1 MIQSSLY
8 RALNK
13 GFDYQILA
21 CKDFKESELAKEVI
35 SYFKPNTKAILF
47 PEFRAKKN
55 DDLRSFFE
63 EFLQLLGGLREFY
76 QALENKQEAI
86 IIAPISALLHPLPKK
101 ELLESFKIT
110 LLEKYNLKDLKD
122 KLFYYGYE
130 ILDLVEVEGEASFR
144 GDIVDI
150 YAPNSKAY
158 RLSFFDTECESI
170 KEFDPTTQM
179 SLKEDLLEIEIPP
192 TLFSL
197 DEPSYKDLKTKV
209 EQSPLNSFSK
219 DLTSFGLW
227 FLGEKANDLLHAY
240 KSVISPKALEEIQ
253 ELASLNE
260 LDCERFKS
268 LKVLENAQGYEDLE
282 IHAHAL
288 EGFIALHSNHK
299 ITLLAPNKTILD
311 NVLGTIKKSN
321 MDNVLG
327 TIEKSNMECVIAPFV
342 LNFKTPDG
350 IFISLNS
357 FERKKK
363 RQKSKLALNELNP
376 GEWVVHDDYGVGVF
390 SQLVQHS
397 VLGSKRDFLEIAY
410 LGEDKLLLPVE
421 NLHLIARYVAQS
433 DSVPVKDRLGKG
445 SFLKLKAKVRTKLLE
460 IAGKIIEL
468 AAERNLILGKKMDT
482 HLAELE
488 VFKSHAGF
496 EYTSDQEKA
505 IAEISKDLSSKRVMD
520 RLLSGDVGFGKT
532 EVAMHAIFCA
542 FLNGF
547 QSVLVVPT
555 TLLAHQHFETL
566 RARFENFGVKV
577 ARLDRYASEKNKLL
591 KAVELGLIDVLVGT
605 HAILGA
611 KFKNL
616 GLVVVDEEHKFGVKQ
631 KEALKELSKSVHFL
645 SMSATPIPRTL
656 NMALS
661 QIKSISSLKTPPTDR
676 KPSRTFLKE
685 KNDEL
690 LKEIIYRELRRNGQI
705 FYIHNHIASISK
717 VKTKL
722 ENLIPKLKIAI
733 LHSQINANKSEEIML
748 EFAKGNYQVLLCT
761 SIVESGIH
769 LPNANTIII
778 DNAQNFGLADLHQ
791 LRGRVGRGK
800 KEGFCYFL
808 IEDQKSLNE
817 QALKRLLALEK
828 NSYLGSGES
837 IAYHDLEIRG
847 GGNLLGQDQ
856 SGHIK
861 NIGYA
866 LYTRMLEDAIY
877 ELSGGKKRLEKSVEI
892 QLGVSAFLNPELIAS
907 DSLRLDLY
915 RRLSLCENVDEVGQI
930 HEEIEDRFGK
940 IDDLSAQFLQI
951 ITLKILA
958 NQLGILKLSNFN
970 QNITLTYSDEKKE
983 SLKAPSKDDND
994 ILETLL
1000 KHLRAQ
1006 ISLKQR

>member
-8 RALNK
+8 KALNK

-35 SYFKPNTKAILF
+35 SYFKPNTKAVLF

-101 ELLESFKIT
+101 ELLKSFKIT

-150 YAPNSKAY
+150 YVPNSKAY

-170 KEFDPTTQM
+170 KELDPATQM

-227 FLGEKANDLLHAY
+227 FLGEKAQDLLSVY
-240 KSVISPKALEEIQ
+240 KSVISPRALEEIQ

-260 LDCERFKS
+260 LDCERFKF

-311 NVLGTIKKSN
+311 NAISA
-321 MDNVLG
+321 
-327 TIEKSNMECVIAPFV
+327 IEKSSMECVIAPFV

-433 DSVPVKDRLGKG
+433 DSVPAKDRLGKG

-460 IAGKIIEL
+460 IASKIIEL
-468 AAERNLILGKKMDT
+468 AAERNLILGKKMDV

-547 QSVLVVPT
+547 QSALVVPT

-591 KAVELGLIDVLVGT
+591 KAVELGLVDVLIGT

-661 QIKSISSLKTPPTDR
+661 QIKGISSLKTPPTDR

-722 ENLIPKLKIAI
+722 EELIPKLKIAI
-733 LHSQINANKSEEIML
+733 LHSQINANESEEIML

-866 LYTRMLEDAIY
+866 LYTRMLEYAIY

-958 NQLGILKLSNFN
+958 NQLGIIKLSNFN
-970 QNITLTYSDEKKE
+970 QNITITYSDEKKE

-1006 ISLKQR
+1006 ISLKRR

>member
-21 CKDFKESELAKEVI
+21 CKDFKESKLAKEVI

-76 QALENKQEAI
+76 QALENKQETI

-227 FLGEKANDLLHAY
+227 FLGEKAQDLLSVY
-240 KSVISPKALEEIQ
+240 KSVISPRALEEIQ

-260 LDCERFKS
+260 LDCGRFKL
-268 LKVLENAQGYEDLE
+268 LKVLENTQGYEDLE

-311 NVLGTIKKSN
+311 NAISA
-321 MDNVLG
+321 
-327 TIEKSNMECVIAPFV
+327 IERSSIQCVIAPFV

-433 DSVPVKDRLGKG
+433 DSVPAKDRLGKG

-460 IAGKIIEL
+460 IASKIIEL
-468 AAERNLILGKKMDT
+468 AAERNLILGKKMDV

-547 QSVLVVPT
+547 QSALVVPT
-555 TLLAHQHFETL
+555 ILLAHQHFETL

-591 KAVELGLIDVLVGT
+591 KAVELGQVDALIGT

-661 QIKSISSLKTPPTDR
+661 QIKGISSLKTPPTDR

-733 LHSQINANKSEEIML
+733 LHSQINANESEEIML

-915 RRLSLCENVDEVGQI
+915 RRLSLCENTDEVGQI

-958 NQLGILKLSNFN
+958 NQLGIIKLSNFN
-970 QNITLTYSDEKKE
+970 QNITITYGDEHKE

-1006 ISLKQR
+1006 ISLKRR

>member
-8 RALNK
+8 GALNK

-55 DDLRSFFE
+55 EDLRSFFE

-197 DEPSYKDLKTKV
+197 NEQSYKDLKTKV

-240 KSVISPKALEEIQ
+240 KGVISPKALEEIQ
-253 ELASLNE
+253 ELTSLNE
-260 LDCERFKS
+260 LDGERFKF
-268 LKVLENAQGYEDLE
+268 LKVLENPQGYEDLE
-282 IHAHAL
+282 IHVHAL
-288 EGFIALHSNHK
+288 ESFIALHSNRK

-311 NVLGTIKKSN
+311 NAISAL
-321 MDNVLG
+321 
-327 TIEKSNMECVIAPFV
+327 EKSHIECVIAPFV

-363 RQKSKLALNELNP
+363 RQKSKLALNELNA

-433 DSVPVKDRLGKG
+433 DSVPIKDRLGKG
-445 SFLKLKAKVRTKLLE
+445 SFLKLKAKVKNKLLE

-547 QSVLVVPT
+547 QSALVVPT

-661 QIKSISSLKTPPTDR
+661 QIKGISSLKIPPTDR

-690 LKEIIYRELRRNGQI
+690 LKEIIHRELRRNGQI

-722 ENLIPKLKIAI
+722 EDLIPKLKIAI
-733 LHSQINANKSEEIML
+733 LHSQINASESEEIML

-837 IAYHDLEIRG
+837 VAYHDLEIRG

-892 QLGVSAFLNPELIAS
+892 QLSVSAFLNPELIAS

-915 RRLSLCENVDEVGQI
+915 RRLSLCENTDEVGQI

-958 NQLGILKLSNFN
+958 NQLGIIKLSNFN
-970 QNITLTYSDEKKE
+970 QNITITYSDAKKE

-1006 ISLKQR
+1006 ISLKQH

>member
-21 CKDFKESELAKEVI
+21 CKDFKESKLAKEVI
-35 SYFKPNTKAILF
+35 SYFKPNIKAVLF

-76 QALENKQEAI
+76 QALENKQETI

-110 LLEKYNLKDLKD
+110 LLEKYNLKNLKD

-150 YAPNSKAY
+150 YIPNSKAY

-170 KEFDPTTQM
+170 KELDPTTQM

-253 ELASLNE
+253 ELASLSE
-260 LDCERFKS
+260 LDCERFKF
-268 LKVLENAQGYEDLE
+268 LEVLENAQGYEDLE

-311 NVLGTIKKSN
+311 NAISALERSN
-321 MDNVLG
+321 
-327 TIEKSNMECVIAPFV
+327 IECVIAPFV

-433 DSVPVKDRLGKG
+433 DSVPAKDRLGKG

-468 AAERNLILGKKMDT
+468 AAERNLILGKKMDV

-547 QSVLVVPT
+547 QSALVVPT

-577 ARLDRYASEKNKLL
+577 ARLDRYAREKNKLL
-591 KAVELGLIDVLVGT
+591 KAVELGQVDVLVGT
-605 HAILGA
+605 HAILGT

-661 QIKSISSLKTPPTDR
+661 QIKGISSLKTPPTDR

-690 LKEIIYRELRRNGQI
+690 LKEIIHRELRRNGQI

-722 ENLIPKLKIAI
+722 EELIPKLKIAI
-733 LHSQINANKSEEIML
+733 LHSQINAHKSEEIML

-837 IAYHDLEIRG
+837 VAYHDLEIRG

-915 RRLSLCENVDEVGQI
+915 RRLSLCENTDEVGQI

-958 NQLGILKLSNFN
+958 NQLGIIKLSNFN
-970 QNITLTYSDEKKE
+970 QNITITYSDEKKE

-1006 ISLKQR
+1006 ISLKRH

>member
-8 RALNK
+8 KALNK

-21 CKDFKESELAKEVI
+21 CKDFKESKLAKEVI
-35 SYFKPNTKAILF
+35 SYFKPNIKAVLF

-63 EFLQLLGGLREFY
+63 EFLQLLGALREFY
-76 QALENKQEAI
+76 QALENKQEVI

-150 YAPNSKAY
+150 YIPNSKAY
-158 RLSFFDTECESI
+158 RLSFFDAECESI
-170 KEFDPTTQM
+170 KELDPATQM

-227 FLGEKANDLLHAY
+227 FLEEKAQDLLSVY
-240 KSVISPKALEEIQ
+240 KSVISPRALEEIQ

-260 LDCERFKS
+260 LDYERFKF
-268 LKVLENAQGYEDLE
+268 LEVLENAQGYEDLE

-288 EGFIALHSNHK
+288 EGFIALHSHHK

-311 NVLGTIKKSN
+311 NAISTL
-321 MDNVLG
+321 
-327 TIEKSNMECVIAPFV
+327 EKSSMECVIAPFV

-363 RQKSKLALNELNP
+363 RQKSKLALNELNA

-390 SQLVQHS
+390 SQLIQHS

-468 AAERNLILGKKMDT
+468 AAERNLILGKKMDV

-488 VFKSHAGF
+488 IFKSHAGF

-505 IAEISKDLSSKRVMD
+505 IAEISKDLSSHRVMD

-547 QSVLVVPT
+547 QSALVVPT

-566 RARFENFGVKV
+566 KARFENFGVKV

-591 KAVELGLIDVLVGT
+591 KAVELGQVDALVGT

-661 QIKSISSLKTPPTDR
+661 QIKGISSLKTPPTDR

-733 LHSQINANKSEEIML
+733 LHSQINANESEEIML

-915 RRLSLCENVDEVGQI
+915 RRLSLCENVDKVGQI

-958 NQLGILKLSNFN
+958 NQLGIIKLSNFN
-970 QNITLTYSDEKKE
+970 QNITITYGDEKKE

-1006 ISLKQR
+1006 ISLKRR

>member
-21 CKDFKESELAKEVI
+21 CKDFKESKLAKEVI

-76 QALENKQEAI
+76 QALENKQETI

-150 YAPNSKAY
+150 YVPNSKAY

-170 KEFDPTTQM
+170 KELDPTTQM

-219 DLTSFGLW
+219 DLISFGLW
-227 FLGEKANDLLHAY
+227 FLGEKAQDLLSVY
-240 KSVISPKALEEIQ
+240 KSVISPRALEEIQ

-260 LDCERFKS
+260 LNYERFKF
-268 LKVLENAQGYEDLE
+268 LEVLENAQGYEDLE

-311 NVLGTIKKSN
+311 NVLGTI
-321 MDNVLG
+321 
-327 TIEKSNMECVIAPFV
+327 EKSSMECVIAPFV

-433 DSVPVKDRLGKG
+433 DSVPAKDRLGKG

-468 AAERNLILGKKMDT
+468 AAERNLILGKKMDV

-532 EVAMHAIFCA
+532 EVAMHAIFCT

-547 QSVLVVPT
+547 QSTLVVPT

-591 KAVELGLIDVLVGT
+591 KAVELGLVDVLVGT

-661 QIKSISSLKTPPTDR
+661 QIKGISSLKTPPTDR

-690 LKEIIYRELRRNGQI
+690 LKEIIHRELRRNGQI

-733 LHSQINANKSEEIML
+733 LHSQINANESEEIML

-915 RRLSLCENVDEVGQI
+915 RRLSLCENIDEVGQI

-958 NQLGILKLSNFN
+958 NQLGIIKLSNFN

-1006 ISLKQR
+1006 ISLKRR

>member
-35 SYFKPNTKAILF
+35 SYFKPHTKAILF

-76 QALENKQEAI
+76 QALENKQETI

-158 RLSFFDTECESI
+158 RLSFFDMECESI

-227 FLGEKANDLLHAY
+227 FLGEKAQDLLSVY
-240 KSVISPKALEEIQ
+240 KSVISPRALEEIQ

-260 LDCERFKS
+260 LDYERFKF
-268 LKVLENAQGYEDLE
+268 LKVLENVQGYEDLE

-288 EGFIALHSNHK
+288 EGFIALHSHHK

-311 NVLGTIKKSN
+311 NAISALERSN
-321 MDNVLG
+321 
-327 TIEKSNMECVIAPFV
+327 IECVIAPFV
-342 LNFKTPDG
+342 LNFKTPNR

-363 RQKSKLALNELNP
+363 HRKSKLALNELNL

-433 DSVPVKDRLGKG
+433 DSVPAKDRLGKG

-460 IAGKIIEL
+460 IASKIIEL
-468 AAERNLILGKKMDT
+468 AAERNLILGKKMDV

-488 VFKSHAGF
+488 VFKSQAGF
-496 EYTSDQEKA
+496 EYTNDQEKA
-505 IAEISKDLSSKRVMD
+505 IAEISKDLSSHRVMD

-547 QSVLVVPT
+547 QSALVVPT

-591 KAVELGLIDVLVGT
+591 KAVELGQVDVLIGT

-661 QIKSISSLKTPPTDR
+661 QIKGISSLKTPPTDR

-722 ENLIPKLKIAI
+722 EDLIPKLKIAI
-733 LHSQINANKSEEIML
+733 LHSQINANESEEIML

-958 NQLGILKLSNFN
+958 NQLGIIKLSNFN
-970 QNITLTYSDEKKE
+970 QNITITYSDEHKE

-1006 ISLKQR
+1006 ISLKRR

>member
-76 QALENKQEAI
+76 QALENKQETI

-158 RLSFFDTECESI
+158 RLSFFDAECESI
-170 KEFDPTTQM
+170 KEFDPITQM

-227 FLGEKANDLLHAY
+227 FLEEKANDLLHAY

-260 LDCERFKS
+260 LDGERFKF
-268 LKVLENAQGYEDLE
+268 LKVLENPQGYEDLE

-288 EGFIALHSNHK
+288 EGFIALHSHHK

-311 NVLGTIKKSN
+311 NAISAL
-321 MDNVLG
+321 
-327 TIEKSNMECVIAPFV
+327 EKSSIECVIAPFV

-410 LGEDKLLLPVE
+410 WGEDKLLLPVE

-496 EYTSDQEKA
+496 EYTNDQEKA
-505 IAEISKDLSSKRVMD
+505 IAEISRDLSSHRVMD

-547 QSVLVVPT
+547 QSALVVPT

-566 RARFENFGVKV
+566 KARFENFGVKV

-591 KAVELGLIDVLVGT
+591 KAVELGLVDVLVGT
-605 HAILGA
+605 HAILGT

-661 QIKSISSLKTPPTDR
+661 QIKGISSLKTPPTDR

-705 FYIHNHIASISK
+705 FYIHNHIASILK

-733 LHSQINANKSEEIML
+733 LHSQINASESEEIML
-748 EFAKGNYQVLLCT
+748 EFAKGSYQILLCT

-808 IEDQKSLNE
+808 IEDQKNLNE

-837 IAYHDLEIRG
+837 VAYHDLEIRG

-915 RRLSLCENVDEVGQI
+915 RRLSLCENTDEVGQI

-970 QNITLTYSDEKKE
+970 QSITITYSDEKKE

-1006 ISLKQR
+1006 ISLKRR

>member
-21 CKDFKESELAKEVI
+21 CKDFKESKLAKEVI
-35 SYFKPNTKAILF
+35 SYFKPNIKAILF

-55 DDLRSFFE
+55 DNLRSFFE

-76 QALENKQEAI
+76 QALENKQETI

-170 KEFDPTTQM
+170 KEFDPITQM

-288 EGFIALHSNHK
+288 EGFIALHSHHK

-311 NVLGTIKKSN
+311 NAISAL
-321 MDNVLG
+321 
-327 TIEKSNMECVIAPFV
+327 EKSSIECVIAPFV

-433 DSVPVKDRLGKG
+433 DSVPIKDRLGKG

-468 AAERNLILGKKMDT
+468 AAERNLILGKKMDV

-547 QSVLVVPT
+547 QSALVVPT

-566 RARFENFGVKV
+566 RVRFENFGVKV

-591 KAVELGLIDVLVGT
+591 KAVELGQVDALIGT

-661 QIKSISSLKTPPTDR
+661 QIKGISSLKTPPTDR

-733 LHSQINANKSEEIML
+733 LHSQINANESEEIML

-808 IEDQKSLNE
+808 IEDQKNLNE

-915 RRLSLCENVDEVGQI
+915 RRLSLCEDVDEVGQI

-940 IDDLSAQFLQI
+940 IDDLSTQFLQI

-958 NQLGILKLSNFN
+958 NQLGIIKLSNFN
-970 QNITLTYSDEKKE
+970 QNITITYSDEHKE

-1006 ISLKQR
+1006 ISLKRR

>member
-8 RALNK
+8 GALNK

-158 RLSFFDTECESI
+158 RLSFFDMECESI

-197 DEPSYKDLKTKV
+197 NEQSYKDLKTKV

-227 FLGEKANDLLHAY
+227 FLGEKANDLLHAH
-240 KSVISPKALEEIQ
+240 KSVISPRALEEIQ

-260 LDCERFKS
+260 LDGERFKF
-268 LKVLENAQGYEDLE
+268 LKVLESPQGYEDLE
-282 IHAHAL
+282 IHVHAL
-288 EGFIALHSNHK
+288 ESFIALHSNRK

-311 NVLGTIKKSN
+311 NAISVL
-321 MDNVLG
+321 
-327 TIEKSNMECVIAPFV
+327 EKSHIECVIAPFV

-363 RQKSKLALNELNP
+363 RQKSKLALNELNA

-433 DSVPVKDRLGKG
+433 DSVPTKDRLGKG
-445 SFLKLKAKVRTKLLE
+445 SFLKLKAKVKTKLLE

-505 IAEISKDLSSKRVMD
+505 IAEISKDLSSHRVMD

-547 QSVLVVPT
+547 QSALVVPT

-605 HAILGA
+605 HAIFYA

-661 QIKSISSLKTPPTDR
+661 QIKGISSLKIPPTDR

-690 LKEIIYRELRRNGQI
+690 LKEIIHRELRRNGQI

-722 ENLIPKLKIAI
+722 EDLIPKLKIAI
-733 LHSQINANKSEEIML
+733 LHSQINAHESEETML

-892 QLGVSAFLNPELIAS
+892 QLSVSAFLNPELIAS

-915 RRLSLCENVDEVGQI
+915 RRLSLCENTDEVGQI

-958 NQLGILKLSNFN
+958 NQLGIIKLSNFN
-970 QNITLTYSDEKKE
+970 QNITITYSDEKKE
-983 SLKAPSKDDND
+983 SLKALSKDDND

-1000 KHLRAQ
+1000 KHLRTQ
-1006 ISLKQR
+1006 ISLKRH

>member
-240 KSVISPKALEEIQ
+240 KSVISPRALEEIQ

-260 LDCERFKS
+260 LDGERFKF
-268 LKVLENAQGYEDLE
+268 LKVLENPQGYEDLE

-288 EGFIALHSNHK
+288 ENFIALHSNRK

-311 NVLGTIKKSN
+311 NAISAL
-321 MDNVLG
+321 
-327 TIEKSNMECVIAPFV
+327 EKSHIECVIAPFV

-363 RQKSKLALNELNP
+363 RQKSKLALNELNA

-433 DSVPVKDRLGKG
+433 DSVPTKDRLGKG
-445 SFLKLKAKVRTKLLE
+445 SFLKLKAKVKTKLLE
-460 IAGKIIEL
+460 IASKIIEL

-488 VFKSHAGF
+488 VFKTHAGF

-547 QSVLVVPT
+547 QSTLVVPT

-605 HAILGA
+605 HAIFCA

-661 QIKSISSLKTPPTDR
+661 QIKGISSLKIPPTDR

-690 LKEIIYRELRRNGQI
+690 LKEIIHRELRRNGQI

-722 ENLIPKLKIAI
+722 EDLIPKLKIAI
-733 LHSQINANKSEEIML
+733 LHSQISAHESEEIML

-892 QLGVSAFLNPELIAS
+892 QLSVSAFLNPELIGS

-915 RRLSLCENVDEVGQI
+915 RRLSLCENTDEVGQI

-958 NQLGILKLSNFN
+958 NQLDIIKLSNFN
-970 QNITLTYSDEKKE
+970 QNITITYSDEKKE

-994 ILETLL
+994 ILGTLL

-1006 ISLKQR
+1006 ISLKRH

>member
-8 RALNK
+8 KALNE

-21 CKDFKESELAKEVI
+21 CKDFKESKLAKEVI
-35 SYFKPNTKAILF
+35 SYVKPNTKAVLF

-76 QALENKQEAI
+76 QALENKQETI

-150 YAPNSKAY
+150 YIPNSKAY
-158 RLSFFDTECESI
+158 RLSFFDAECESI
-170 KEFDPTTQM
+170 KELDPTTQM

-227 FLGEKANDLLHAY
+227 FLGEKAQDLLSVY
-240 KSVISPKALEEIQ
+240 KSVISPRALEEIQ

-260 LDCERFKS
+260 LDDERFKF

-311 NVLGTIKKSN
+311 NAVSALDT
-321 MDNVLG
+321 
-327 TIEKSNMECVIAPFV
+327 SNMECVIAPFV
-342 LNFKTPDG
+342 LNFKTPDR

-363 RQKSKLALNELNP
+363 RQKSKLALNELNA

-390 SQLVQHS
+390 SQLIQHS

-468 AAERNLILGKKMDT
+468 AAERNLILGKKMDV

-505 IAEISKDLSSKRVMD
+505 IAEISRDLSSHRVMD

-547 QSVLVVPT
+547 QSALVVPT

-566 RARFENFGVKV
+566 KARFEKFGVKV
-577 ARLDRYASEKNKLL
+577 ARLDRYIKTSEKSKLL
-591 KAVELGLIDVLVGT
+591 KAVELGLVDVLIGT

-616 GLVVVDEEHKFGVKQ
+616 GLMVVDEEHKFGVKQ

-661 QIKSISSLKTPPTDR
+661 QIKGISSLKTPPTDR

-722 ENLIPKLKIAI
+722 EELIPKLKIAI
-733 LHSQINANKSEEIML
+733 LHSQINANESEEIML

-808 IEDQKSLNE
+808 IEDQKNLNE
-817 QALKRLLALEK
+817 QALKRLFALEK

-866 LYTRMLEDAIY
+866 LYTCMLEDAIY

-970 QNITLTYSDEKKE
+970 QNITLTYNDEHKE

-1006 ISLKQR
+1006 ISLKRR

>member
-8 RALNK
+8 GALNK
-13 GFDYQILA
+13 GFDCQILA
-21 CKDFKESELAKEVI
+21 CKDSKESELAKEVI

-76 QALENKQEAI
+76 QALENKQETI

-158 RLSFFDTECESI
+158 RLSFFDMECESI

-197 DEPSYKDLKTKV
+197 NEQSYKDLKTKV

-240 KSVISPKALEEIQ
+240 KSVISPRALEEIQ

-260 LDCERFKS
+260 LDNERFKF
-268 LKVLENAQGYEDLE
+268 LKVLESPQGYEDLE

-288 EGFIALHSNHK
+288 ESFIALHSNRK

-311 NVLGTIKKSN
+311 NAISAL
-321 MDNVLG
+321 
-327 TIEKSNMECVIAPFV
+327 EKSHIECVIAPFV

-363 RQKSKLALNELNP
+363 RQKSKLALNELNA

-410 LGEDKLLLPVE
+410 WGEDKLLLPVE
-421 NLHLIARYVAQS
+421 NLHLITRYVAQS
-433 DSVPVKDRLGKG
+433 DSVPIKDRLGKG
-445 SFLKLKAKVRTKLLE
+445 SFLKLKAKVKTKLLE
-460 IAGKIIEL
+460 IASKIIEL

-547 QSVLVVPT
+547 QSALVVPT

-661 QIKSISSLKTPPTDR
+661 QIKGISSLKIPPTDR

-690 LKEIIYRELRRNGQI
+690 LKEIIHRELRRNGQI

-722 ENLIPKLKIAI
+722 EDLIPKLKIAI
-733 LHSQINANKSEEIML
+733 LHSQINAHESEEIML

-817 QALKRLLALEK
+817 QSLKRLLALEK

-892 QLGVSAFLNPELIAS
+892 QLSASAFLNPELIAS

-915 RRLSLCENVDEVGQI
+915 RRLSLCENTDEVGQI

-958 NQLGILKLSNFN
+958 NQLGIIKLSNFN
-970 QNITLTYSDEKKE
+970 QNITITYSDEKKE

-1000 KHLRAQ
+1000 KHLRTQ
-1006 ISLKQR
+1006 IPLKRH

>member
-21 CKDFKESELAKEVI
+21 CKDFKESKLAKEVI
-35 SYFKPNTKAILF
+35 NYFKPNTKAVLF

-76 QALENKQEAI
+76 QALENKQEVI

-170 KEFDPTTQM
+170 KELDPTTQM

-227 FLGEKANDLLHAY
+227 FLGEKAQDLLSVY

-260 LDCERFKS
+260 LDCERFKF

-311 NVLGTIKKSN
+311 NVLGTI
-321 MDNVLG
+321 
-327 TIEKSNMECVIAPFV
+327 EKSSIQCVIAPFV

-433 DSVPVKDRLGKG
+433 DSVPAKDRLGKG

-460 IAGKIIEL
+460 IASKIIEL
-468 AAERNLILGKKMDT
+468 AAERNLILGKKMDV

-488 VFKSHAGF
+488 VFKSRAGF

-547 QSVLVVPT
+547 QSALVVPT

-591 KAVELGLIDVLVGT
+591 KAVELGQVDVLIGT
-605 HAILGA
+605 HAILGT

-661 QIKSISSLKTPPTDR
+661 QIKGISSLKTPPTDR

-722 ENLIPKLKIAI
+722 EDLIPKLKIAI

-837 IAYHDLEIRG
+837 VAYHDLEIRG

-915 RRLSLCENVDEVGQI
+915 RRLSLCENTDEVGQI
-930 HEEIEDRFGK
+930 HGEIEDRFGK

-958 NQLGILKLSNFN
+958 NQLGIIKLSNFN
-970 QNITLTYSDEKKE
+970 QNITITYSDEKKE

-1006 ISLKQR
+1006 ISLKRR

>member
-8 RALNK
+8 KALNK

-21 CKDFKESELAKEVI
+21 CKDFKESQLAKEVI
-35 SYFKPNTKAILF
+35 SYFKPNIKAVLF

-130 ILDLVEVEGEASFR
+130 ILELVEMEGEASFR

-150 YAPNSKAY
+150 YTPNSKAY

-240 KSVISPKALEEIQ
+240 KSIISPKALEEIQ

-260 LDCERFKS
+260 LDSERFKF
-268 LKVLENAQGYEDLE
+268 LKVLENPQGYEDLE

-288 EGFIALHSNHK
+288 ESFITLHSNRK

-311 NVLGTIKKSN
+311 NAISAF
-321 MDNVLG
+321 
-327 TIEKSNMECVIAPFV
+327 EKSSIECVIAPFV

-363 RQKSKLALNELNP
+363 RQKSKLVLNELNA

-445 SFLKLKAKVRTKLLE
+445 SFFKLKAKVRTKLLE
-460 IAGKIIEL
+460 IASKIIEL

-488 VFKSHAGF
+488 IFKSHAGF

-505 IAEISKDLSSKRVMD
+505 IAEISKDLSSHRVMD

-547 QSVLVVPT
+547 QSALVVPT

-591 KAVELGLIDVLVGT
+591 KAVESGLVDVLVGT

-661 QIKSISSLKTPPTDR
+661 QIKGISSLKTPPTDR

-722 ENLIPKLKIAI
+722 EDLIPKLKIAI
-733 LHSQINANKSEEIML
+733 LHSQINANESEEIML
-748 EFAKGNYQVLLCT
+748 EFAKGSYQVLLCT

-808 IEDQKSLNE
+808 IEDQKNLNE

-892 QLGVSAFLNPELIAS
+892 QLSVSAFLNPELIAS

-940 IDDLSAQFLQI
+940 IDDLSVQFLQI

-958 NQLGILKLSNFN
+958 NQLGIIKLSNFN
-970 QNITLTYSDEKKE
+970 QNITITYSDEKKE

-1006 ISLKQR
+1006 ISLKRH

>member
-35 SYFKPNTKAILF
+35 SYFKPHTKAILF

-76 QALENKQEAI
+76 QALENKQETI

-158 RLSFFDTECESI
+158 RLSFFDMECESI

-227 FLGEKANDLLHAY
+227 FLGEKAQDLLSVY
-240 KSVISPKALEEIQ
+240 KSVISPRALEEIQ

-260 LDCERFKS
+260 LDCERFKF

-311 NVLGTIKKSN
+311 NVLGTI
-321 MDNVLG
+321 
-327 TIEKSNMECVIAPFV
+327 EKSSMECVIAPFV

-363 RQKSKLALNELNP
+363 RQKSKLALNELNA

-433 DSVPVKDRLGKG
+433 DSVPAKDRLGKG

-468 AAERNLILGKKMDT
+468 AAERNLILGKKMDV

-547 QSVLVVPT
+547 QSALVVPT

-591 KAVELGLIDVLVGT
+591 KAVELGLVDVLVGT

-631 KEALKELSKSVHFL
+631 KEALKELSKSMHFL

-661 QIKSISSLKTPPTDR
+661 QIKGISSLKTPPTDR

-722 ENLIPKLKIAI
+722 EELIPKLKIAI
-733 LHSQINANKSEEIML
+733 LHSQINANESEEIML

-837 IAYHDLEIRG
+837 VAYYDLEIRG

-915 RRLSLCENVDEVGQI
+915 RRLSLCENTDEVGQI

-958 NQLGILKLSNFN
+958 NQLGIIKLSNFN
-970 QNITLTYSDEKKE
+970 QNITITYSDEHKE

-1006 ISLKQR
+1006 ISLKRR

>member
-8 RALNK
+8 GALNK

-158 RLSFFDTECESI
+158 RLSFFDMECESI

-197 DEPSYKDLKTKV
+197 NEQSYKDLKTKV

-253 ELASLNE
+253 ELTSLNE
-260 LDCERFKS
+260 LDGERFKF
-268 LKVLENAQGYEDLE
+268 LKVLENPQGYEDLE

-288 EGFIALHSNHK
+288 ESFIALHSNRK

-311 NVLGTIKKSN
+311 NAISAL
-321 MDNVLG
+321 
-327 TIEKSNMECVIAPFV
+327 EKSHIECVIAPFV

-363 RQKSKLALNELNP
+363 RQKSKLALNELNA

-410 LGEDKLLLPVE
+410 WGEDKLLLPVE

-433 DSVPVKDRLGKG
+433 DSVLVKDRLGKG
-445 SFLKLKAKVRTKLLE
+445 SFLKLKAKVKTKLLE
-460 IAGKIIEL
+460 IASKIIEL

-488 VFKSHAGF
+488 IFKLHAGF

-547 QSVLVVPT
+547 QSALVVPT

-566 RARFENFGVKV
+566 RVRFENFGVKV

-661 QIKSISSLKTPPTDR
+661 QIKGISSLKTPPTDR

-690 LKEIIYRELRRNGQI
+690 LKEIIHRELRRNGQI
-705 FYIHNHIASISK
+705 FYIHNHIVSISK

-722 ENLIPKLKIAI
+722 EELIPKLKIAI
-733 LHSQINANKSEEIML
+733 LHSQISANESEEIML

-817 QALKRLLALEK
+817 QALKRLIALEK

-892 QLGVSAFLNPELIAS
+892 QLSVSAFLNPELIAS

-915 RRLSLCENVDEVGQI
+915 RRLSLCENTDEVGQI

-958 NQLGILKLSNFN
+958 NQLGIIKLSNFN
-970 QNITLTYSDEKKE
+970 QNITITYSGEKKE

-1006 ISLKQR
+1006 ISLKRH

>member
-76 QALENKQEAI
+76 QALENKQETI

-130 ILDLVEVEGEASFR
+130 IVDLVEVEGEASFR

-227 FLGEKANDLLHAY
+227 FLEEKANDLLHAY

-260 LDCERFKS
+260 LDCERFKL
-268 LKVLENAQGYEDLE
+268 LKVLENPQGYEDLE

-288 EGFIALHSNHK
+288 EGFIALHSNRK

-311 NVLGTIKKSN
+311 NVLGTI
-321 MDNVLG
+321 
-327 TIEKSNMECVIAPFV
+327 EKSSMECVIAPFV

-363 RQKSKLALNELNP
+363 RQKSKLALNELNT

-410 LGEDKLLLPVE
+410 WGEDKLLLPVE

-433 DSVPVKDRLGKG
+433 DSVPAKDRLGKG

-460 IAGKIIEL
+460 IASKIIEL
-468 AAERNLILGKKMDT
+468 AAERNLILGKKMDV

-505 IAEISKDLSSKRVMD
+505 IAEISRDLSSHRVMD

-547 QSVLVVPT
+547 QSALVVPT

-591 KAVELGLIDVLVGT
+591 KAVELGLVDVLVGT

-661 QIKSISSLKTPPTDR
+661 QIKGISSLKTPPTDR

-856 SGHIK
+856 SGRIK

-892 QLGVSAFLNPELIAS
+892 QLGVSAFLNPELITS

-915 RRLSLCENVDEVGQI
+915 RRLSLCENTDEVGQI

-958 NQLGILKLSNFN
+958 NQLGIIKLSNFN
-970 QNITLTYSDEKKE
+970 QNITITYSAEKKE

-1006 ISLKQR
+1006 ISLKRR

>member
-21 CKDFKESELAKEVI
+21 CKDFKESKLAKEVI
-35 SYFKPNTKAILF
+35 SYFKPNIKAVLF

-63 EFLQLLGGLREFY
+63 EFLQLLGALREFY
-76 QALENKQEAI
+76 QALENKQETI

-150 YAPNSKAY
+150 YVPNSKAY

-179 SLKEDLLEIEIPP
+179 SLKEELLEIEIPP

-227 FLGEKANDLLHAY
+227 FLGEKAQDLLSVY
-240 KSVISPKALEEIQ
+240 KSVISPRALEEIQ

-260 LDCERFKS
+260 LDDERFKF
-268 LKVLENAQGYEDLE
+268 LKVLESAQGYEDLE

-311 NVLGTIKKSN
+311 NAISALDTSN
-321 MDNVLG
+321 MD
-327 TIEKSNMECVIAPFV
+327 CVIAPFV
-342 LNFKTPDG
+342 LNFKTPDR

-363 RQKSKLALNELNP
+363 RQKSKLALNELNA

-390 SQLVQHS
+390 SQLIQHS

-445 SFLKLKAKVRTKLLE
+445 SFLKLKAKVRAKLLE

-505 IAEISKDLSSKRVMD
+505 IAEISRDLSSHRVMD

-547 QSVLVVPT
+547 QSALVVPT

-566 RARFENFGVKV
+566 KARFENFGVKV
-577 ARLDRYASEKNKLL
+577 ARLDRYIKTSEKNKLL
-591 KAVELGLIDVLVGT
+591 KAVELGQVDALIGT

-661 QIKSISSLKTPPTDR
+661 QIKGISSLKTPPTDR

-690 LKEIIYRELRRNGQI
+690 LKEIIHRELRRNGQI

-733 LHSQINANKSEEIML
+733 LHSQINANESEEIML
-748 EFAKGNYQVLLCT
+748 EFAKGSYQVLLCT

-866 LYTRMLEDAIY
+866 LYTCMLEDAIY

-958 NQLGILKLSNFN
+958 NQLDIIKLSNFN

-1006 ISLKQR
+1006 ISLKRR

>member
-76 QALENKQEAI
+76 QALENKQETI

-150 YAPNSKAY
+150 YIPNSKAY

-170 KEFDPTTQM
+170 KELDPTTQM

-197 DEPSYKDLKTKV
+197 NEPSYKDLKTKV
-209 EQSPLNSFSK
+209 EQSSLNSFSK

-227 FLGEKANDLLHAY
+227 FLGEKANDLLHVY

-260 LDCERFKS
+260 LDCERFKF

-311 NVLGTIKKSN
+311 NVLGTI
-321 MDNVLG
+321 
-327 TIEKSNMECVIAPFV
+327 EKSSMECVIAPFV

-390 SQLVQHS
+390 SQLIQHS

-433 DSVPVKDRLGKG
+433 DSVPAKDRLGKG

-460 IAGKIIEL
+460 IASKIIEL
-468 AAERNLILGKKMDT
+468 AAERNLILGKKMDV

-505 IAEISKDLSSKRVMD
+505 IAEISKDLSSHRVMD

-547 QSVLVVPT
+547 QSTLVVPT

-566 RARFENFGVKV
+566 KARFENFGVKV

-591 KAVELGLIDVLVGT
+591 KAVELGLVDVLVGT

-661 QIKSISSLKTPPTDR
+661 QIKGISSLKTPPTDR

-717 VKTKL
+717 AKTKL

-837 IAYHDLEIRG
+837 VAYHDLEIRG

-958 NQLGILKLSNFN
+958 NQLGIIKLSNFN

-1000 KHLRAQ
+1000 KHLRTQ
-1006 ISLKQR
+1006 ISLKRR

>member
-21 CKDFKESELAKEVI
+21 CKDFKESKLAKEVI
-35 SYFKPNTKAILF
+35 SYFKPNIKAVLF

-76 QALENKQEAI
+76 QALENKQETI

-150 YAPNSKAY
+150 YIPNSKAY

-170 KEFDPTTQM
+170 KELDPTTQM

-260 LDCERFKS
+260 LDCERFKF
-268 LKVLENAQGYEDLE
+268 LKVLETPQGYEDLE

-311 NVLGTIKKSN
+311 NAISTLERSN
-321 MDNVLG
+321 
-327 TIEKSNMECVIAPFV
+327 IECVIAPFV

-433 DSVPVKDRLGKG
+433 DSVPAKDRLGKG
-445 SFLKLKAKVRTKLLE
+445 SFLKLKAKVRAKLLE

-468 AAERNLILGKKMDT
+468 AAERNLILGKKMDV

-547 QSVLVVPT
+547 QSALVVPT

-566 RARFENFGVKV
+566 RVRFENFGVRV

-591 KAVELGLIDVLVGT
+591 KVVELGQVDVLVGT

-661 QIKSISSLKTPPTDR
+661 QIKGISSLKTPPTDR

-722 ENLIPKLKIAI
+722 EELIPKLKIAI
-733 LHSQINANKSEEIML
+733 LHSQINAHESEEIML

-915 RRLSLCENVDEVGQI
+915 RRLSLCENTDEVGQI

-958 NQLGILKLSNFN
+958 NQLGIIKLSNFN
-970 QNITLTYSDEKKE
+970 QNITITYSDEKKE

-1006 ISLKQR
+1006 ISLKRR

>member
-260 LDCERFKS
+260 LDNERFKF
-268 LKVLENAQGYEDLE
+268 LKVLENPQGYEDLE

-288 EGFIALHSNHK
+288 ESFIALHSNHK

-311 NVLGTIKKSN
+311 NAISAL
-321 MDNVLG
+321 
-327 TIEKSNMECVIAPFV
+327 EKSNIECIIAPFV

-445 SFLKLKAKVRTKLLE
+445 SFLKLKAKVKTKLLE
-460 IAGKIIEL
+460 IASKIIEL

-547 QSVLVVPT
+547 QSALVVPT

-591 KAVELGLIDVLVGT
+591 KAVELGLVDVLVGT

-661 QIKSISSLKTPPTDR
+661 QIKGISSLKTPPTDR

-690 LKEIIYRELRRNGQI
+690 LKEIIHRELRRNGQI

-722 ENLIPKLKIAI
+722 EDLIPKLKIAI
-733 LHSQINANKSEEIML
+733 LHSQINANESEEIML

-915 RRLSLCENVDEVGQI
+915 RRLSLCENTDEVGQI

-958 NQLGILKLSNFN
+958 NQLGIIKLSNFN
-970 QNITLTYSDEKKE
+970 QNITITYSDEKKE

-1000 KHLRAQ
+1000 KHLCAQ
-1006 ISLKQR
+1006 ISLKRR

>member
-158 RLSFFDTECESI
+158 RLSFFDAECESI

-197 DEPSYKDLKTKV
+197 NEQSYKDLKTKV

-260 LDCERFKS
+260 LDGERFKS
-268 LKVLENAQGYEDLE
+268 LKVLETPQGYEDLE

-288 EGFIALHSNHK
+288 EGFIALHSNRK

-311 NVLGTIKKSN
+311 NAISA
-321 MDNVLG
+321 
-327 TIEKSNMECVIAPFV
+327 IERSSIECVIAPFV

-433 DSVPVKDRLGKG
+433 DSVPIKDRLGKG

-547 QSVLVVPT
+547 QSALVVPT

-591 KAVELGLIDVLVGT
+591 KAVGLGLVDVLVGT

-661 QIKSISSLKTPPTDR
+661 QIKGISSLKTPPTDR

-722 ENLIPKLKIAI
+722 EDLIPKLKIAI
-733 LHSQINANKSEEIML
+733 LHSQINANESEEIML

-837 IAYHDLEIRG
+837 VAYHDLEIRG

-915 RRLSLCENVDEVGQI
+915 RRLSLCENTDEVGQI

-958 NQLGILKLSNFN
+958 NQLGIIKLSNFN
-970 QNITLTYSDEKKE
+970 QNITITYGDEKKE

-1006 ISLKQR
+1006 ISLKRR

>member
-21 CKDFKESELAKEVI
+21 CKDFKESKLAKEVI

-76 QALENKQEAI
+76 QALENKQETI

-240 KSVISPKALEEIQ
+240 KSVISPRALEEIQ

-260 LDCERFKS
+260 LDCERFKL

-288 EGFIALHSNHK
+288 EGFIALHSNRK

-311 NVLGTIKKSN
+311 NAISAL
-321 MDNVLG
+321 
-327 TIEKSNMECVIAPFV
+327 EKSSMECVIAPFV

-433 DSVPVKDRLGKG
+433 DSVPAKDRLGKG
-445 SFLKLKAKVRTKLLE
+445 SFLKLKAKVRAKLLE

-468 AAERNLILGKKMDT
+468 AAERNLILGKKMDV

-547 QSVLVVPT
+547 QSALVVPT

-566 RARFENFGVKV
+566 RARFENFGVRV

-591 KAVELGLIDVLVGT
+591 KVVELGQVDVLVGT

-661 QIKSISSLKTPPTDR
+661 QIKGISSLKTPPTDR

-722 ENLIPKLKIAI
+722 EGLIPKLKIAI
-733 LHSQINANKSEEIML
+733 LHSQINANESEEIML

-958 NQLGILKLSNFN
+958 NQLGIIKLSNFN
-970 QNITLTYSDEKKE
+970 QNITLTYNDEHKE
-983 SLKAPSKDDND
+983 SLKSPSKDDND

-1006 ISLKQR
+1006 ISLKRR

>member
-8 RALNK
+8 GALNK
-13 GFDYQILA
+13 GFDCQILA
-21 CKDFKESELAKEVI
+21 CKDSKESELAKEVI

-86 IIAPISALLHPLPKK
+86 IIAPISTLLHPLPKK

-158 RLSFFDTECESI
+158 RLSFFDMECESI

-197 DEPSYKDLKTKV
+197 NEQSYKDLKTKV

-240 KSVISPKALEEIQ
+240 KSVISPRALEEIQ

-260 LDCERFKS
+260 LDGERFKF
-268 LKVLENAQGYEDLE
+268 LKVLENPQGYEDLE
-282 IHAHAL
+282 IHVHAL
-288 EGFIALHSNHK
+288 ESFIALHSNRK

-311 NVLGTIKKSN
+311 NAISAL
-321 MDNVLG
+321 
-327 TIEKSNMECVIAPFV
+327 EKSHIECVIAPFV

-363 RQKSKLALNELNP
+363 RQKSKLALNELNA

-410 LGEDKLLLPVE
+410 WGEDKLLLPVE
-421 NLHLIARYVAQS
+421 NLHLITRYVAQS
-433 DSVPVKDRLGKG
+433 DSVPIKDRLGKG
-445 SFLKLKAKVRTKLLE
+445 SFLKLKAKVKTKLLE
-460 IAGKIIEL
+460 IASKIIEL

-547 QSVLVVPT
+547 QSALVVPT

-661 QIKSISSLKTPPTDR
+661 QIKGISSLKIPPTDR

-690 LKEIIYRELRRNGQI
+690 LKEIIHRELRRNGQI

-722 ENLIPKLKIAI
+722 EDLIPKLKIAI
-733 LHSQINANKSEEIML
+733 LHSQINAHESEEIML

-769 LPNANTIII
+769 LPNANTIVI

-892 QLGVSAFLNPELIAS
+892 QLSVSAFLNPELIAS

-915 RRLSLCENVDEVGQI
+915 RRLSLCENTDEVGQI

-958 NQLGILKLSNFN
+958 NQLGIIKLSNFN
-970 QNITLTYSDEKKE
+970 QNITITYSDEKKE

-1006 ISLKQR
+1006 IPLKRH

>member
-8 RALNK
+8 KALNE

-21 CKDFKESELAKEVI
+21 CKDFKESQLAKEVI
-35 SYFKPNTKAILF
+35 SYVKPHAKAILF

-63 EFLQLLGGLREFY
+63 EFLHLLGALREFY

-86 IIAPISALLHPLPKK
+86 IIAPIGALLHPLPKK
-101 ELLESFKIT
+101 ELLKSFKIT
-110 LLEKYNLKDLKD
+110 LLEKYDLKALKDR
-122 KLFYYGYE
+122 LFYYGYE

-170 KEFDPTTQM
+170 KEFDPITQM
-179 SLKEDLLEIEIPP
+179 SLKEELLEIEIPP

-197 DEPSYKDLKTKV
+197 DEPSYQNLQTKV
-209 EQSPLNSFSK
+209 KQSPLNSFSK
-219 DLTSFGLW
+219 DLASFGLW
-227 FLGEKANDLLHAY
+227 FLDEKAQDLLSVY
-240 KSVISPKALEEIQ
+240 KSIISPKALEEIQ

-260 LDCERFKS
+260 LDCERFKP
-268 LKVLENAQGYEDLE
+268 LKILETPQGYEDLE
-282 IHAHAL
+282 IHARAM
-288 EGFIALHSNHK
+288 ESFIALHSNRK

-311 NVLGTIKKSN
+311 NALGALDANHIQ
-321 MDNVLG
+321 
-327 TIEKSNMECVIAPFV
+327 CVIAPFV
-342 LNFKTPDG
+342 LNFKTPDE

-363 RQKSKLALNELNP
+363 RQKSKLALNELNA

-433 DSVPVKDRLGKG
+433 DSVPTKDRLGKG

-460 IAGKIIEL
+460 IASKIVEL
-468 AAERNLILGKKMDT
+468 AAERNLILGKKMET

-488 VFKSHAGF
+488 IFKTHAGF

-505 IAEISKDLSSKRVMD
+505 IAEISKDLSSHRVMD

-547 QSVLVVPT
+547 QSALVVPT

-577 ARLDRYASEKNKLL
+577 ARLDRYVSEKNKLL
-591 KAVELGLIDVLVGT
+591 KAVESGLVDALVGT

-616 GLVVVDEEHKFGVKQ
+616 GLMVVDEEHKFGVKQ

-661 QIKSISSLKTPPTDR
+661 QIKGISSLKTPPTDR

-690 LKEIIYRELRRNGQI
+690 LKEIIHRELRRNGQI

-717 VKTKL
+717 VKKEL

-733 LHSQINANKSEEIML
+733 LHSQINANESEEIML

-808 IEDQKSLNE
+808 IEDQKSLSE

-892 QLGVSAFLNPELIAS
+892 QLSVSAFLNPELIAS

-940 IDDLSAQFLQI
+940 MDALSEQFLQI

-958 NQLGILKLSNFN
+958 NELGILKLSNFN
-970 QNITLTYSDEKKE
+970 QNITIAYSEENKE

-1006 ISLKQR
+1006 ISLKRH

>member
-35 SYFKPNTKAILF
+35 SYFKPNIKAVLF

-76 QALENKQEAI
+76 QALEKKQETI

-158 RLSFFDTECESI
+158 RLSFFDAECESI
-170 KEFDPTTQM
+170 KEFDPITQM

-260 LDCERFKS
+260 LDGERFKS

-288 EGFIALHSNHK
+288 EGFIALHSHHK

-311 NVLGTIKKSN
+311 NAISAL
-321 MDNVLG
+321 
-327 TIEKSNMECVIAPFV
+327 EKSSIECVIAPFV

-433 DSVPVKDRLGKG
+433 DSVPAKDRLGKG
-445 SFLKLKAKVRTKLLE
+445 SFLKLKAKVKTKLLE
-460 IAGKIIEL
+460 IASKIIEL
-468 AAERNLILGKKMDT
+468 AAERNLILGKKMDA

-547 QSVLVVPT
+547 QSALVVPT

-591 KAVELGLIDVLVGT
+591 KAVGLGLIDVLVGT

-661 QIKSISSLKTPPTDR
+661 QIKGISSLKTPPTDR

-733 LHSQINANKSEEIML
+733 LHSQINAHKSEEIML

-808 IEDQKSLNE
+808 IEDQKSLSE

-915 RRLSLCENVDEVGQI
+915 RRLSLCENTDEVGQI

-940 IDDLSAQFLQI
+940 MDDLSAQFLQI

-958 NQLGILKLSNFN
+958 NQLGIIKLSNFN
-970 QNITLTYSDEKKE
+970 QNITLTYSDEHKE

-1006 ISLKQR
+1006 ISLKRR

>member
-8 RALNK
+8 KALNE

-21 CKDFKESELAKEVI
+21 CKDFKESKLAKEVI
-35 SYFKPNTKAILF
+35 NYFKPNTKAVLF

-63 EFLQLLGGLREFY
+63 EFLQLLGALREFY

-101 ELLESFKIT
+101 ELLKSFKIT

-150 YAPNSKAY
+150 YVPNSKAY
-158 RLSFFDTECESI
+158 RLSFFDMECENI
-170 KEFDPTTQM
+170 KELDPTTQM

-227 FLGEKANDLLHAY
+227 FLGEKAQDLLSVY
-240 KSVISPKALEEIQ
+240 KSIISPRALEEIQ

-260 LDCERFKS
+260 LDCERFKF

-311 NVLGTIKKSN
+311 NAISALERSN
-321 MDNVLG
+321 
-327 TIEKSNMECVIAPFV
+327 IECVIAPFV

-433 DSVPVKDRLGKG
+433 DSVPAKDRLGKG

-460 IAGKIIEL
+460 IASKIIEL
-468 AAERNLILGKKMDT
+468 AAERNLILGKKMDV

-547 QSVLVVPT
+547 QSTLVVPT

-591 KAVELGLIDVLVGT
+591 KAVELGLVDVLVGT

-616 GLVVVDEEHKFGVKQ
+616 GLMVVDEEHKFGVKQ

-661 QIKSISSLKTPPTDR
+661 QIKGISSLKTPPTDR

-915 RRLSLCENVDEVGQI
+915 RRLSLCENTDEVGQI

-940 IDDLSAQFLQI
+940 MDDLSAQFLQI

-958 NQLGILKLSNFN
+958 NQLGIIKLSNFN
-970 QNITLTYSDEKKE
+970 QNITLTYNDEYKE

-1000 KHLRAQ
+1000 KHLRTQ
-1006 ISLKQR
+1006 ISLKRH

>member
-8 RALNK
+8 EALNK

-35 SYFKPNTKAILF
+35 SYFKPNAKAILF

-158 RLSFFDTECESI
+158 RLSFFDMECESI

-197 DEPSYKDLKTKV
+197 NEQSYKDLKTKV

-240 KSVISPKALEEIQ
+240 KSVISLKALEEIQ

-260 LDCERFKS
+260 LDYERFKF
-268 LKVLENAQGYEDLE
+268 LKVLENPQGYEDLE

-288 EGFIALHSNHK
+288 ESFIALHSNRK

-311 NVLGTIKKSN
+311 NAISAL
-321 MDNVLG
+321 
-327 TIEKSNMECVIAPFV
+327 EKSHIECVIAPFV

-363 RQKSKLALNELNP
+363 RQKSKLALNELNA

-410 LGEDKLLLPVE
+410 WGEDKLLLPVE

-433 DSVPVKDRLGKG
+433 DSVPTKDRLGKG
-445 SFLKLKAKVRTKLLE
+445 SFLKLKAKVKTKLLE

-468 AAERNLILGKKMDT
+468 AAERNLILGKKMNT

-547 QSVLVVPT
+547 QSALVVPT

-661 QIKSISSLKTPPTDR
+661 QIKGISSLKIPPTDR

-690 LKEIIYRELRRNGQI
+690 LKEIIHRELRRNGQI

-722 ENLIPKLKIAI
+722 EDLIPKLKIAI
-733 LHSQINANKSEEIML
+733 LHSQINAHESEEIML
-748 EFAKGNYQVLLCT
+748 EFDKGNYQVLLCT

-892 QLGVSAFLNPELIAS
+892 QLSVSAFLNPELIAS

-915 RRLSLCENVDEVGQI
+915 RRLSLCENTDEVGQI

-958 NQLGILKLSNFN
+958 NQLGIIKLSNFN
-970 QNITLTYSDEKKE
+970 QNITITYSDEKKE

-1006 ISLKQR
+1006 ISLKRH

>member
-8 RALNK
+8 KALNE

-21 CKDFKESELAKEVI
+21 CKDFKESRLAKEVI

-76 QALENKQEAI
+76 QALENKQETI

-170 KEFDPTTQM
+170 KELDPTTQM

-197 DEPSYKDLKTKV
+197 DESSYKDLKTKV

-240 KSVISPKALEEIQ
+240 KSVISPRALEEIQ

-260 LDCERFKS
+260 LDCERFKF

-288 EGFIALHSNHK
+288 EGFIALHSHHK

-311 NVLGTIKKSN
+311 NAISAL
-321 MDNVLG
+321 
-327 TIEKSNMECVIAPFV
+327 EKSNIECVIAPFV

-445 SFLKLKAKVRTKLLE
+445 SFLKLKAKVRAKLLE

-505 IAEISKDLSSKRVMD
+505 IAEISRDLSSKRVMD

-547 QSVLVVPT
+547 QSTLVVPT

-566 RARFENFGVKV
+566 RARFKNFGVKV
-577 ARLDRYASEKNKLL
+577 ARLDRYIKTSEKNKLL
-591 KAVELGLIDVLVGT
+591 KAVELGQIDALIGT

-616 GLVVVDEEHKFGVKQ
+616 GLMVVDEEHKFGVKQ

-661 QIKSISSLKTPPTDR
+661 QIKGISSLKTPPTDR

-733 LHSQINANKSEEIML
+733 LHSQINANESEEIML

-808 IEDQKSLNE
+808 IENQKNLNE

-915 RRLSLCENVDEVGQI
+915 RRLSLCEDVDEVGQI

-958 NQLGILKLSNFN
+958 NQLGIIKLSNFN
-970 QNITLTYSDEKKE
+970 QNITITYNDEHKE

-1006 ISLKQR
+1006 ISLKRR

>member
-8 RALNK
+8 GALNK

-35 SYFKPNTKAILF
+35 SYFKPNIKAILF

-158 RLSFFDTECESI
+158 RLSFFDMECESI

-197 DEPSYKDLKTKV
+197 NEQSYKDLKTKV

-253 ELASLNE
+253 ELTSLNE
-260 LDCERFKS
+260 LDNERFKF
-268 LKVLENAQGYEDLE
+268 LKVLENPQGYEDLE

-288 EGFIALHSNHK
+288 ESFIALHSNRK

-311 NVLGTIKKSN
+311 NAISAL
-321 MDNVLG
+321 
-327 TIEKSNMECVIAPFV
+327 EKSHIECVIAPFV
-342 LNFKTPDG
+342 LNFKTSDG

-363 RQKSKLALNELNP
+363 RQKSKLALNELNA

-410 LGEDKLLLPVE
+410 WGEDKLLLPVE

-433 DSVPVKDRLGKG
+433 DSVPTKDRLGKG
-445 SFLKLKAKVRTKLLE
+445 SFLKLKAKVKNKLLE
-460 IAGKIIEL
+460 IASKIIEL

-488 VFKSHAGF
+488 IFKSHAGF

-547 QSVLVVPT
+547 QSALVVPT

-605 HAILGA
+605 HAIFCT

-661 QIKSISSLKTPPTDR
+661 QIKGISSLKIPPTDR

-690 LKEIIYRELRRNGQI
+690 LKEIIHRELRRNGQI

-722 ENLIPKLKIAI
+722 EDLIPKLKIAI
-733 LHSQINANKSEEIML
+733 LHSQINAHESEEIML

-892 QLGVSAFLNPELIAS
+892 QLSVSAFLNPELIAS

-915 RRLSLCENVDEVGQI
+915 RRLSLCENTDEVGQI

-958 NQLGILKLSNFN
+958 NQLGIIKLSNFN
-970 QNITLTYSDEKKE
+970 QNITITYSDEKKE

-994 ILETLL
+994 ILGTLL

-1006 ISLKQR
+1006 ISLKRH

>member
-21 CKDFKESELAKEVI
+21 CKDFKESKLAKEVI
-35 SYFKPNTKAILF
+35 NYFKPNIKAVLF

-76 QALENKQEAI
+76 QALEDKQEVI

-170 KEFDPTTQM
+170 KELDPTTQM
-179 SLKEDLLEIEIPP
+179 SLKEELLEIEIPP

-227 FLGEKANDLLHAY
+227 FLGEKAQDLLSVY
-240 KSVISPKALEEIQ
+240 KSIISPKALEEIQ

-260 LDCERFKS
+260 LDDERFKF

-311 NVLGTIKKSN
+311 NVLGTI
-321 MDNVLG
+321 
-327 TIEKSNMECVIAPFV
+327 EKSSMECVIAPFV

-433 DSVPVKDRLGKG
+433 DSVPAKDRLGKG

-460 IAGKIIEL
+460 IASKIIEL
-468 AAERNLILGKKMDT
+468 AAERNLILGKKMDV

-520 RLLSGDVGFGKT
+520 RLLNGDVGFGKT

-566 RARFENFGVKV
+566 RVRFENFGVKV
-577 ARLDRYASEKNKLL
+577 ARLDRYTKTSEKNKLL
-591 KAVELGLIDVLVGT
+591 KAVELGLVDALIGT

-661 QIKSISSLKTPPTDR
+661 QIKGISSLKTPPTDR

-733 LHSQINANKSEEIML
+733 LHSQINANESEEIML

-958 NQLGILKLSNFN
+958 NQLGIIKLSNFN
-970 QNITLTYSDEKKE
+970 QNITLTYNDEHKE

-1006 ISLKQR
+1006 ISLKRR

>member
-150 YAPNSKAY
+150 YVPNSKAY

-197 DEPSYKDLKTKV
+197 NEQSYKDLKTKV

-253 ELASLNE
+253 ELTSLNE
-260 LDCERFKS
+260 LDNERFKF
-268 LKVLENAQGYEDLE
+268 LKVLENPQGYEDLE

-288 EGFIALHSNHK
+288 ESFIALHSNCK

-311 NVLGTIKKSN
+311 NAISAL
-321 MDNVLG
+321 
-327 TIEKSNMECVIAPFV
+327 EKSHIECVIAPFV

-363 RQKSKLALNELNP
+363 RQKSKLALNELNA

-433 DSVPVKDRLGKG
+433 DSVPTKDRLGKG
-445 SFLKLKAKVRTKLLE
+445 SFLKLKAKVKTKLLE

-468 AAERNLILGKKMDT
+468 VAERNLILGKKMDT

-547 QSVLVVPT
+547 QSALVVPT

-591 KAVELGLIDVLVGT
+591 KAVGLGLIDVLVGT

-661 QIKSISSLKTPPTDR
+661 QIKGISSLKIPPTDR

-690 LKEIIYRELRRNGQI
+690 LKEIIHRELRRNGQI

-722 ENLIPKLKIAI
+722 EDLIPKLKIAI
-733 LHSQINANKSEEIML
+733 LHSQINANESEETML

-778 DNAQNFGLADLHQ
+778 DNVQNFGLADLHQ

-866 LYTRMLEDAIY
+866 LYMRMLEDAIY

-892 QLGVSAFLNPELIAS
+892 QLSVSAFLNPELIAS

-915 RRLSLCENVDEVGQI
+915 RRLSLCENTDEVGQI

-958 NQLGILKLSNFN
+958 NQLGIIKLSNFN
-970 QNITLTYSDEKKE
+970 QNITITYSDEKKE

-1006 ISLKQR
+1006 ISLKRH

>member
-8 RALNK
+8 KALNE

-21 CKDFKESELAKEVI
+21 CKDFKESRLAKEVI
-35 SYFKPNTKAILF
+35 SYVKPNTKAVLF

-63 EFLQLLGGLREFY
+63 EFLQLLGALREFY
-76 QALENKQEAI
+76 QALENKQETI

-110 LLEKYNLKDLKD
+110 LLEKYNLKELKD

-150 YAPNSKAY
+150 YIPNSKAY
-158 RLSFFDTECESI
+158 RLSFFDAECESI
-170 KEFDPTTQM
+170 KELDPTTQM

-197 DEPSYKDLKTKV
+197 DESSYKDLKTKV

-227 FLGEKANDLLHAY
+227 FLGEKANDLLGVY
-240 KSVISPKALEEIQ
+240 QSIISSKALEEIQ

-260 LDCERFKS
+260 LDDERFKF

-311 NVLGTIKKSN
+311 NAVSALDT
-321 MDNVLG
+321 
-327 TIEKSNMECVIAPFV
+327 SNMECVIAPFV
-342 LNFKTPDG
+342 LNFKTPDR

-390 SQLVQHS
+390 SQLIQHS
-397 VLGSKRDFLEIAY
+397 VLESKRDFLEIAY

-468 AAERNLILGKKMDT
+468 AAERNLILGKKMDV

-505 IAEISKDLSSKRVMD
+505 IAEISRDLSSHRVMD

-547 QSVLVVPT
+547 QSALVVPT

-577 ARLDRYASEKNKLL
+577 ARLDRYIKTSEKNKLL
-591 KAVELGLIDVLVGT
+591 KAVELGQVDALIGT

-616 GLVVVDEEHKFGVKQ
+616 GLMVVDEEHKFGVKQ

-661 QIKSISSLKTPPTDR
+661 QIKGISSLKTPPTDR

-722 ENLIPKLKIAI
+722 EELIPKLKIAI
-733 LHSQINANKSEEIML
+733 LHSQINASESEEIML

-847 GGNLLGQDQ
+847 AGICLGR
-856 SGHIK
+856 I
-861 NIGYA
+861 
-866 LYTRMLEDAIY
+866 R
-877 ELSGGKKRLEKSVEI
+877 V
-892 QLGVSAFLNPELIAS
+892 
-907 DSLRLDLY
+907 
-915 RRLSLCENVDEVGQI
+915 
-930 HEEIEDRFGK
+930 
-940 IDDLSAQFLQI
+940 
-951 ITLKILA
+951 
-958 NQLGILKLSNFN
+958 GILKTSVMHS
-970 QNITLTYSDEKKE
+970 IRAC
-983 SLKAPSKDDND
+983 LKTRFMN
-994 ILETLL
+994 
-1000 KHLRAQ
+1000 
-1006 ISLKQR
+1006 

>member
-8 RALNK
+8 GALNK

-35 SYFKPNTKAILF
+35 SYFKPSIKAILF

-76 QALENKQEAI
+76 QALENKQETI

-179 SLKEDLLEIEIPP
+179 SLKEDLLEVEIPP

-197 DEPSYKDLKTKV
+197 NEQSYKDLKTKV

-253 ELASLNE
+253 ELTSLNE
-260 LDCERFKS
+260 LDGERFKF
-268 LKVLENAQGYEDLE
+268 LKVLENPQGYEDLE

-288 EGFIALHSNHK
+288 ESFIALHSNRK

-311 NVLGTIKKSN
+311 NAISAL
-321 MDNVLG
+321 
-327 TIEKSNMECVIAPFV
+327 EKSHIECVIAPFV

-363 RQKSKLALNELNP
+363 RQKSKLALNELNA

-410 LGEDKLLLPVE
+410 WGEDKLLLPVE

-433 DSVPVKDRLGKG
+433 DSVPTKDRLGKG
-445 SFLKLKAKVRTKLLE
+445 SFLKLKAKVKTKLLE

-488 VFKSHAGF
+488 IFKSHAGF

-547 QSVLVVPT
+547 QSALVVPT

-605 HAILGA
+605 HAIFCA

-661 QIKSISSLKTPPTDR
+661 QIKGISSLKIPPTDR

-690 LKEIIYRELRRNGQI
+690 LKEIIHRELRRNGQI

-722 ENLIPKLKIAI
+722 EDLIPKLKIAI
-733 LHSQINANKSEEIML
+733 LHSQINANESEEIML

-808 IEDQKSLNE
+808 IEEQKSLNE

-892 QLGVSAFLNPELIAS
+892 QLSMSAFLNPELIAS
-907 DSLRLDLY
+907 DNLRLDLY
-915 RRLSLCENVDEVGQI
+915 RRLSLCENTDEVGQI

-958 NQLGILKLSNFN
+958 NQLGIIKLSNFN
-970 QNITLTYSDEKKE
+970 QNITIIYSDEKKE

-1006 ISLKQR
+1006 ISLKRH

>member
-8 RALNK
+8 KALNE

-21 CKDFKESELAKEVI
+21 CKDFKESKLAKEVI

-76 QALENKQEAI
+76 QALENKQETI

-179 SLKEDLLEIEIPP
+179 SLKEDLLEIEVPP

-227 FLGEKANDLLHAY
+227 FLGEKAQDLLIVY
-240 KSVISPKALEEIQ
+240 KSVISPRALEEIQ

-260 LDCERFKS
+260 LDCECFKF

-311 NVLGTIKKSN
+311 NAISTL
-321 MDNVLG
+321 
-327 TIEKSNMECVIAPFV
+327 EKSSMECVIAPFV
-342 LNFKTPDG
+342 LNFKTPDR

-433 DSVPVKDRLGKG
+433 DSVPAKDRLGKG

-460 IAGKIIEL
+460 IASKIIEL
-468 AAERNLILGKKMDT
+468 AAERNLILGKKMDV

-505 IAEISKDLSSKRVMD
+505 IAEISRDLSSHKVMD

-547 QSVLVVPT
+547 QSALVVPT

-591 KAVELGLIDVLVGT
+591 KAVELGQVDALIGT

-661 QIKSISSLKTPPTDR
+661 QIKGISSLKTPPTDR

-722 ENLIPKLKIAI
+722 EELIPKLKIAI
-733 LHSQINANKSEEIML
+733 LHSQINASESEEIML
-748 EFAKGNYQVLLCT
+748 EFAKGSYQVLLCT

-778 DNAQNFGLADLHQ
+778 NNAQNFGLADLHQ

-958 NQLGILKLSNFN
+958 NQLGIIKLSNFN
-970 QNITLTYSDEKKE
+970 QNITITYGDEKKE

-994 ILETLL
+994 VLETLL

-1006 ISLKQR
+1006 ISLKRR

>member
-21 CKDFKESELAKEVI
+21 CKDFKESKLAKEVI

-76 QALENKQEAI
+76 QALENKQETI

-150 YAPNSKAY
+150 YVPNSKAY
-158 RLSFFDTECESI
+158 RLSFFDAECESI
-170 KEFDPTTQM
+170 KELDPTTQM
-179 SLKEDLLEIEIPP
+179 SLKEDWLEIEIPP

-227 FLGEKANDLLHAY
+227 FLGEKAQDLLSVY
-240 KSVISPKALEEIQ
+240 KSVISPRALEEIQ

-260 LDCERFKS
+260 LDDERFKS

-288 EGFIALHSNHK
+288 EGFIALHSNNK

-311 NVLGTIKKSN
+311 NI
-321 MDNVLG
+321 LG
-327 TIEKSNMECVIAPFV
+327 TIEKSSMECVIAPFV

-410 LGEDKLLLPVE
+410 FGEDKLLLPVE

-433 DSVPVKDRLGKG
+433 DSVPIKDRLGKG

-468 AAERNLILGKKMDT
+468 AAERNLILGKKMDV

-532 EVAMHAIFCA
+532 EVAMHAIFCT

-547 QSVLVVPT
+547 QSALVVPT

-591 KAVELGLIDVLVGT
+591 KAVELGQVDALIGT

-661 QIKSISSLKTPPTDR
+661 QIKGISSLKTPPTDR

-722 ENLIPKLKIAI
+722 EELIPKLKIAI
-733 LHSQINANKSEEIML
+733 LHSQINANESEEIML

-915 RRLSLCENVDEVGQI
+915 RRLSLCENTDEVGQI

-958 NQLGILKLSNFN
+958 NQLGIIKLSNLN
-970 QNITLTYSDEKKE
+970 QNITITYSGEKKE

>member
-21 CKDFKESELAKEVI
+21 CKDFKESKLAKEVI

-76 QALENKQEAI
+76 QALENKQETI

-158 RLSFFDTECESI
+158 RLSFFDAECESI
-170 KEFDPTTQM
+170 KELDPTTQM

-227 FLGEKANDLLHAY
+227 FLGEKAQDLLSVY
-240 KSVISPKALEEIQ
+240 KSVISPRALEEIQ

-260 LDCERFKS
+260 LDCERFKF

-311 NVLGTIKKSN
+311 NI
-321 MDNVLG
+321 LG
-327 TIEKSNMECVIAPFV
+327 TIEKSSMECVIAPFV

-433 DSVPVKDRLGKG
+433 DSVPAKDRLGKG

-468 AAERNLILGKKMDT
+468 AAERNLILGKKMDV

-547 QSVLVVPT
+547 QSALVVPT

-591 KAVELGLIDVLVGT
+591 KAVELGLVDVLVGT

-616 GLVVVDEEHKFGVKQ
+616 GLMVVDEEHKFGVKQ

-661 QIKSISSLKTPPTDR
+661 QIKGISSLKTPPTDR

-722 ENLIPKLKIAI
+722 EELIPKLKIAI

-861 NIGYA
+861 NIGYV

-915 RRLSLCENVDEVGQI
+915 RRLSLCESVDEVGQI

-940 IDDLSAQFLQI
+940 MDDLSAQFLQI

-1006 ISLKQR
+1006 ISLKRR

>member
-21 CKDFKESELAKEVI
+21 CKDFKESKLAKEVI
-35 SYFKPNTKAILF
+35 SYFKPNTKAVLF

-76 QALENKQEAI
+76 QALENKQETI

-110 LLEKYNLKDLKD
+110 LLEKYNFKDLKD

-150 YAPNSKAY
+150 YIPNSKAY

-170 KEFDPTTQM
+170 KELDPTTQM

-253 ELASLNE
+253 ELASLSE
-260 LDCERFKS
+260 LDYERFKF

-311 NVLGTIKKSN
+311 NAISAL
-321 MDNVLG
+321 
-327 TIEKSNMECVIAPFV
+327 EKSHIECVIAPFV

-445 SFLKLKAKVRTKLLE
+445 SFLKLKAKVKTKLLE
-460 IAGKIIEL
+460 IASKIIEL

-547 QSVLVVPT
+547 QSALVVPT

-591 KAVELGLIDVLVGT
+591 KAVELGQVDVLVGT

-661 QIKSISSLKTPPTDR
+661 QIKGISSLKTPPTDR

-690 LKEIIYRELRRNGQI
+690 LKEIIHRELRRNGQI

-722 ENLIPKLKIAI
+722 EDLIPKLKIAI
-733 LHSQINANKSEEIML
+733 LHSQINAHESEEIML

-791 LRGRVGRGK
+791 LRGRVGRCK

-915 RRLSLCENVDEVGQI
+915 RRLSLCEDVDEVGQI

-940 IDDLSAQFLQI
+940 MDDLSAQFLQI

-970 QNITLTYSDEKKE
+970 QNITLTYSDEHKE

-1006 ISLKQR
+1006 ISLKRR

>member
-8 RALNK
+8 GALNK

-158 RLSFFDTECESI
+158 RLSFFDMECESI

-179 SLKEDLLEIEIPP
+179 SLKEDLLEVEIPP

-197 DEPSYKDLKTKV
+197 NEQSYKDLKTKV

-240 KSVISPKALEEIQ
+240 KSVISPRALEEIQ

-260 LDCERFKS
+260 LDYERFKF
-268 LKVLENAQGYEDLE
+268 LKVLENPQGYEDLE

-288 EGFIALHSNHK
+288 ESFIALHSNRK

-311 NVLGTIKKSN
+311 NAISVL
-321 MDNVLG
+321 
-327 TIEKSNMECVIAPFV
+327 EKSHIECVIASFV

-363 RQKSKLALNELNP
+363 RQKSKLALNELNA

-433 DSVPVKDRLGKG
+433 DSVPTKDRLGKG
-445 SFLKLKAKVRTKLLE
+445 SFLKLKAKVKTKLLE
-460 IAGKIIEL
+460 IASKIIEL

-505 IAEISKDLSSKRVMD
+505 IAEILKDLSSKRVMD

-547 QSVLVVPT
+547 QSALVVPT

-605 HAILGA
+605 HAIFCA

-631 KEALKELSKSVHFL
+631 KESLKELSKSVHFL

-661 QIKSISSLKTPPTDR
+661 QIKGISSLKTPPTDR

-690 LKEIIYRELRRNGQI
+690 LKEIIHRELRRNGQI

-722 ENLIPKLKIAI
+722 EDLIPKLKIAI
-733 LHSQINANKSEEIML
+733 LHSQINANESEETML

-892 QLGVSAFLNPELIAS
+892 QLSVSAFLNPELIAS

-915 RRLSLCENVDEVGQI
+915 RRLSLCENIDEVGQI

-958 NQLGILKLSNFN
+958 NQLGIIKLSNFN
-970 QNITLTYSDEKKE
+970 QNITIAYSGEKKE

-1006 ISLKQR
+1006 ISLKRC